1 MFANR
6 FLFNTQDIM
15 NLLQKGKSISSS
27 DLFKIFTYPK
37 RDVIVV
43 IVGPL
48 VIFATFNS
56 RLNLEINDI
65 IKWINFLKSVSIVG
79 KLYDLID
86 FPNPEEDAYLYVLI
100 KLIQ

>member
-1 MFANR
+1 MSANH

-15 NLLQKGKSISSS
+15 DLLQKGKSVSRS
-27 DLFKIFTYPK
+27 DLIKIFSSPK
-37 RDVIVV
+37 RDVILV

-48 VIFATFNS
+48 VIFATLNS

-65 IKWINFLKSVSIVG
+65 IKWINCLKKVEIVG
-79 KLYDLID
+79 DSYDLID

>member
-1 MFANR
+1 M
-6 FLFNTQDIM
+6 D
-15 NLLQKGKSISSS
+15 LLQKGKSVSSS
-27 DLFKIFTYPK
+27 DLFKIFTYRK

-48 VIFATFNS
+48 VIFATLNS

-65 IKWINFLKSVSIVG
+65 IKWINVLKSVSIVG

-86 FPNPEEDAYLYVLI
+86 FPNPEEDAYLYDLI